1 MSNSRRHRSY
11 GSQVAF
17 IDLLFNTLVGF
28 VFLFVMAFILINP
41 VAKKSN
47 VELNAEFIITMKWPK
62 KAEDDVDLWVRDP
75 LGNTAGFKSKDVGLM
90 SLDRDDLGG
99 ANDTV
104 IGADGK
110 AIKVYNNEEHM
121 TIRGIIP
128 GEYIVNVHL
137 YAKKAEKQVK
147 SKSKYYPSIP
157 VTVTVEKLNPYGIV
171 TVREIILTK
180 KGQEITAVRFTV
192 DDQGKI
198 TNINQLPYQMIIN
211 PYSGTDD
218 GIGSSHGAAANTEY
232 FGAP

>member
-1 MSNSRRHRSY
+1 
-11 GSQVAF
+11 
-17 IDLLFNTLVGF
+17 
-28 VFLFVMAFILINP
+28 MAFILINP

-147 SKSKYYPSIP
+147 SKS
-157 VTVTVEKLNPYGIV
+157 
-171 TVREIILTK
+171 
-180 KGQEITAVRFTV
+180 
-192 DDQGKI
+192 
-198 TNINQLPYQMIIN
+198 
-211 PYSGTDD
+211 
-218 GIGSSHGAAANTEY
+218 
-232 FGAP
+232 